1 MKMAMLVT
9 GPTAT
14 TPEGQQNRGKCNQ
27 MKIVER
33 QQPNCFS
40 SKESITLLIELA
52 HLSLERKLLT
62 KTYT

>member
-33 QQPNCFS
+33 QQPNYFS
-40 SKESITLLIELA
+40 NKESISLLIDLA